1 MGQYQMNDKKIIH
14 AWAMFDWAN
23 SVYSLIISTAIFPI
37 YYLAYT
43 PEKIQ
48 ISGIEF
54 TNSSLYTFSVSFSF
68 IFIALFSPLFSG
80 IADYSGRR
88 KFFLRIFTLIGSVS
102 CMLLYWFD
110 DSSLYLLGT
119 IGFIMATIG
128 AGGSSVF
135 YDSYLPLIVTEDRY
149 NDVSARGFTY
159 GYIGS
164 VILLIF
170 ILIMG
175 AKPDIF
181 GLTDDTSAYRVG
193 FFMVG
198 VWWLGFA
205 QYTLFHLPQ
214 DQKVPFTRNV
224 LINGYKEL
232 ISAFHRIRKSTR
244 IKRFLASFFFY
255 SAGVQTIIYV
265 ATIFASKELGF
276 ESTELIIIV
285 LIIQLVAIAGAWIFS
300 RLANSSGNKFSLM
313 TMIIIWILICLGAYF
328 TYSKSA
334 FYFLAALVGMVIGG
348 IQSLSRATYSKI
360 LPEKDHDTTSYFSF
374 YDVLYKVAVVG
385 GTFLFGFVENVTSNM
400 RYSVL
405 ILAFCF
411 VVGLIIMA
419 FVDFNVKERKSD

>member
-1 MGQYQMNDKKIIH
+1 MNDKKIIH

-37 YYLAYT
+37 YYLAYS
-43 PEKIQ
+43 PENIEFY
-48 ISGIEF
+48 GIEF

-68 IFIALFSPLFSG
+68 IFIALFSPIFSG

-88 KFFLRIFTLIGSVS
+88 KFFLRAFTMIGSIS

-119 IGFIMATIG
+119 IGFILATIG

-149 NDVSARGFTY
+149 NDVSAKGFTY

-164 VILLIF
+164 VILLVF

-175 AKPDIF
+175 SKPQIF
-181 GLTDDTSAYRVG
+181 GLSDDTSAYRVG

-198 VWWLGFA
+198 IWWLGFA
-205 QYTLFHLPQ
+205 QYTLFYLPK
-214 DQKVPFTRNV
+214 DQQIPFSRKV

-232 ISAFHRIRKSTR
+232 ISAFHKIRKNTQ

-255 SAGVQTIIYV
+255 SAGVQTVIYV

-285 LIIQLVAIAGAWIFS
+285 LIIQLVAILGASLFS
-300 RLANSSGNKFSLM
+300 NLANIRGNKFSLI

-328 TYSKSA
+328 TFSKLA

-348 IQSLSRATYSKI
+348 IQSLSRATYSRL

-374 YDVLYKVAVVG
+374 YDVLYKIAIVG
-385 GTFLFGFVENVTSNM
+385 GTFLFGFVENVTRNM
-400 RYSVL
+400 RNSVL
-405 ILAFCF
+405 ILALSFII
-411 VVGLIIMA
+411 GLIFMA
-419 FVDFNVKERKSD
+419 FVDIPSKANKTE

>member
-1 MGQYQMNDKKIIH
+1 MDQYQMNDKKIIH

-68 IFIALFSPLFSG
+68 IFIALLSPLFSG

-214 DQKVPFTRNV
+214 DQKVPFTRSV

-328 TYSKSA
+328 TYSKLA
-334 FYFLAALVGMVIGG
+334 FYILAALVGMVIGG
-348 IQSLSRATYSKI
+348 IQSLSRATYSKL

-419 FVDFNVKERKSD
+419 FVDFNVKERKSE

>member
-1 MGQYQMNDKKIIH
+1 MDQYQMNDKKIIH

-68 IFIALFSPLFSG
+68 IFIALLSPLFSG

-214 DQKVPFTRNV
+214 DQKVPFTRSV

-285 LIIQLVAIAGAWIFS
+285 LIIQLVAIAGALIFS

-328 TYSKSA
+328 TYSKLA
-334 FYFLAALVGMVIGG
+334 FYILAALVGMVIGG
-348 IQSLSRATYSKI
+348 IQSLSRATYSKL

-419 FVDFNVKERKSD
+419 FVDFNVKERKSE

>member
-1 MGQYQMNDKKIIH
+1 MVQYQMNDKKIIH

-43 PEKIQ
+43 PEKIRLFD
-48 ISGIEF
+48 IEF
-54 TNSSLYTFSVSFSF
+54 TNSALYTFSVSFSF

-88 KFFLRIFTLIGSVS
+88 KFFLRIFTFIGSVS

-119 IGFIMATIG
+119 IGFILATIG

-164 VILLIF
+164 VILMVV
-170 ILIMG
+170 ILVMG

-181 GLTDDTSAYRVG
+181 GLPDDTSAYRIG

-198 VWWLGFA
+198 IWWLGFA

-214 DQKVPFTRNV
+214 DQQIPFTRSV
-224 LINGYKEL
+224 LVNGYKEL
-232 ISAFHRIRKSTR
+232 ITAFYRIRKSVQ

-255 SAGVQTIIYV
+255 SAGVQTVIYV

-285 LIIQLVAIAGAWIFS
+285 LIIQLVAIFGAWLFS
-300 RLANSSGNKFSLM
+300 NVANSRGNKFSLM

-328 TYSKSA
+328 TYSKLA

-348 IQSLSRATYSKI
+348 IQSLSRATYSKL

-405 ILAFCF
+405 ILAFSF
-411 VVGLIIMA
+411 VIGLIIMS
-419 FVDFNVKERKSD
+419 FVDFHTKGKIPA